1 MREIKQYQQ
10 YSFISRILIYVVC
23 NKKYLILSCKPQAES
38 LELRA
43 EHFVL
48 TN

>member
-23 NKKYLILSCKPQAES
+23 DKKVFVIKLQAES
-38 LELRA
+38 CELRA

-48 TN
+48 PN